1 MLILIGLIVLLII
14 IALNIPLA
22 LKTQKKFLSTCEGE
36 YKTFQDANLKKF
48 TILFFVILI
57 IAIGFAIMSK
67 KYIFLLAA
75 ALMLF
80 LVVGAVKNAMIITK
94 DKLYFRQ
101 CAVPLTEIKSAELT
115 YTGQQ
120 KIMILFIMQNDHK
133 FGYAHG
139 KIDTPKAIAE
149 AIKEVGIPVENK
161 LNKNTDVKSEYQT
174 NKE

>member
-22 LKTQKKFLSTCEGE
+22 LRAQKKFLSTCEGE

-48 TILFFVILI
+48 IILFFVILI
-57 IAIGFAIMSK
+57 IAIGFAIQQK
-67 KYIFLLAA
+67 KYLFLLAA

-80 LVVGAVKNAMIITK
+80 LVVGAVKNAMIVTK
-94 DKLYFRQ
+94 DKLYFRE
-101 CAVPLTEIKSAELT
+101 CAVPLTEIKFAELT
-115 YTGQQ
+115 YTNKG
-120 KIMILFIMQNDHK
+120 KYMILFHMQNDHK

-139 KIDTPKAIAE
+139 KLDSPKAIAD
-149 AIKEVGIPVENK
+149 AIQKVGIPVEDNLHK
-161 LNKNTDVKSEYQT
+161 KSNTDSEPKS